1 MLESS
6 PSPDPTAP
14 ALQASPYRVVV
25 IGGSAGG
32 FPALASLLS
41 ALPPDFG
48 LPILVVLHLSATQ
61 PSKLPAVVGYH
72 TPLRVKWA
80 EHGERM
86 RAGIVYVAP
95 PDRHLLVREG
105 ERVALSQ
112 SERRGW
118 WRPAVDTLFESA
130 AADYGE
136 SVIAVVLSGAMWD
149 GAKGVAAVGAAG
161 GITIAQDEATS
172 DHFDMPA
179 AALDLGFADVMMSP
193 RRIAEALQVLSP
205 GGGSIG
211 LRARQA

>member
-48 LPILVVLHLSATQ
+48 LPILVVLHLSATK
-61 PSKLPAVVGYH
+61 PSKLPTVLAYH
-72 TPLRVKWA
+72 TGLQVKWA

-86 RAGIVYVAP
+86 RPGVVYVAP
-95 PDRHLLVREG
+95 PDRHLLVGKGG
-105 ERVALSQ
+105 EIALSEA
-112 SERRGW
+112 ERRGW

-130 AADYGE
+130 AAGYGE
-136 SVIAVVLSGAMWD
+136 GVIAIVLSGAMWD
-149 GAKGVAAVGAAG
+149 GAQGIAAVARAG
-161 GITIAQDEATS
+161 GITIAQDEGS
-172 DHFDMPA
+172 SGHFDMPA
-179 AALDLGFADVMMSP
+179 AAIDFGRADLVMSP
-193 RRIAEALQVLSP
+193 LEIVRALHLVAEEVRHEQ
-205 GGGSIG
+205 GCG
-211 LRARQA
+211 